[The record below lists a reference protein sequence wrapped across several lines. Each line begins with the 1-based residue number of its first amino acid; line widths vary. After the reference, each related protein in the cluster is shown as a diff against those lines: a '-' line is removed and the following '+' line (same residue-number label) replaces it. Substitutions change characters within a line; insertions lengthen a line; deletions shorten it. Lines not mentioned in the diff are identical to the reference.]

1 MTTAHGGQ
9 RAPGAPRA
17 PRTELGLTERRPSR
31 GRGALLLVL
40 ITTLFLSVPLSGLS
54 GASAAS
60 DARMTSLVQATS
72 SPPSSPEASPA
83 PDAPRLTLD
92 FVELNDS
99 GVRGE
104 VTLYAIG
111 DRTIVQIAVENVAG
125 NHPAH
130 IHTGTCDDIEPEPA
144 FPLTNVDAEG
154 RSVGVVDVALDTL
167 LTDPYVVDIHL
178 SPTELGTLIACAEII
193 GEPTTPAVSPAA
205 IATTT
210 ATATATTTPTNT
222 PSPTPTNTPAP
233 TATNTPPPTAEP
245 TAPPPDDGT
254 GGLQVIPAEATET
267 PTATEEAVFD
277 DDTPAAEAEAQ
288 TEETKTPAAEPTAI
302 PTTDATSDG
311 TGGAAVTGAADAGK
325 GDPIGD
331 GTDGPDTTGT
341 TGTGGV
347 STGAGEIDLDGVGG
361 RATIDVEAIPS
372 GKGTAVGA
380 NTRTDTSLAA
390 VTLPRQAGVGTAIP
404 QPANPLG
411 AAIWVS
417 GLFALV
423 LGTAG
428 VIIRRG
434 ERARR

>member
-1 MTTAHGGQ
+1 M
-9 RAPGAPRA
+9 
-17 PRTELGLTERRPSR
+17 
-31 GRGALLLVL
+31 
-40 ITTLFLSVPLSGLS
+40 
-54 GASAAS
+54 
-60 DARMTSLVQATS
+60 
-72 SPPSSPEASPA
+72 
-83 PDAPRLTLD
+83 
-92 FVELNDS
+92 
-99 GVRGE
+99 RGE

-130 IHTGTCDDIEPEPA
+130 IHAGTCDDIDPEPA
-144 FPLTNVDAEG
+144 YPLTNVDAEG

-178 SPTELGTLIACAEII
+178 SPTELGTLIACAEIV

-205 IATTT
+205 SPTTT
-210 ATATATTTPTNT
+210 ATATPTDTPTPTPTNT
-222 PSPTPTNTPAP
+222 PTPTPTNTPAP
-233 TATNTPPPTAEP
+233 TATNTPPPTVEP

-254 GGLQVIPAEATET
+254 GGLQVIPAQATET

-311 TGGAAVTGAADAGK
+311 TGGAAVTGALTAGK

-331 GTDGPDTTGT
+331 GTDGPGTTGT
-341 TGTGGV
+341 TGTVGV
-347 STGAGEIDLDGVGG
+347 TTGAGEIDLDGVGG

-380 NTRTDTSLAA
+380 NTRSDTSLAA
-390 VTLPRQAGVGTAIP
+390 VTLPRQTGVGTSIP
-404 QPANPLG
+404 RPANPLS

-428 VIIRRG
+428 AIIRRG